1 MSMSHGVNKK
11 AHTIVSPNPP
21 PPPPHPP
28 PPPIPPS
35 PYQVFTRLVVLQV
48 IVYQPFFCS
57 DLTDYCKNKAFPK

>member
-21 PPPPHPP
+21 PQPLPPPNKF
-28 PPPIPPS
+28 S
-35 PYQVFTRLVVLQV
+35 